1 MTIEKQ
7 GLPNEFTQGEVGDIY
22 IDTDT
27 GFKFECTSKISIKA
41 GKDNDVKYIWM
52 PVRENYKQMV
62 DDASTALSEKL
73 QTEVDKNNLVDEI
86 GNIDVGAIVQG
97 IIKDCGIM
105 LKDVVDTASS
115 VSDNRYNNNISINAI
130 DYVNATS
137 VGNNAMTNCISLKS
151 VNMPVIASVGGY
163 AMANCISLTNV
174 NMPSAT
180 SVGSRTMQNCILLK
194 SVNMPVIASVGGY
207 AMQNCISLT
216 NVNMPVVTSVGT
228 YAMQNCIS
236 LKSVRLGAN
245 QVCTL
250 TNANAFAGTPIA
262 RGTGYIYVPD
272 ELVDSYKTATNWS
285 VYADQIRP
293 MSEYVEEVNE

>member
-1 MTIEKQ
+1 MVIEKQ
-7 GLPNEFTQGEVGDIY
+7 GLPNELTQGEVGDIY
-22 IDTDT
+22 VDTDT

-41 GKDNDVKYIWM
+41 GKDTDVKYIWM

-62 DDASTALSEKL
+62 DDASTALSDKL

-86 GNIDVGAIVQG
+86 GKIDVGAIVQG
-97 IIKDCGIM
+97 IIKDCGIT

-115 VSDNRYNNNISINAI
+115 VSDNRYSNNISINAI
-130 DYVNATS
+130 DVNATS
-137 VGNNAMTNCISLKS
+137 VGNNAMTNCILLKS
-151 VNMPVIASVGGY
+151 VNMPVATSVGGY
-163 AMANCISLTNV
+163 AMANCISLKSV
-174 NMPSAT
+174 NMPVAT
-180 SVGSRTMQNCILLK
+180 SVGSRTMQNCISLKSVNMPFITSVGGYAMANCISLK
-194 SVNMPVIASVGGY
+194 SVNMPVA
-207 AMQNCISLT
+207 
-216 NVNMPVVTSVGT
+216 TSVGN

-245 QVCTL
+245 QVATL
-250 TNANAFAGTPIA
+250 ANANALLSTPIA

-285 VYADQIRP
+285 VYSDQIRP